1 MSMSHQPISISALEM
16 LLNNYNVRQKWNGL
30 LNTANKLFE
39 SKEEYPCGRPSEK
52 LIKIAKASD
61 KVTNALFE
69 LEKLINGE
77 ESESE
82 SDHELDTDSK
92 Y

>member
-1 MSMSHQPISISALEM
+1 MHQINF
-16 LLNNYNVRQKWNGL
+16 LNLKKKIL
-30 LNTANKLFE
+30 
-39 SKEEYPCGRPSEK
+39 GRPSGR

-61 KVTNALFE
+61 KVTNALYE

-77 ESESE
+77 ESEPE
-82 SDHELDTDSK
+82 

>member
-1 MSMSHQPISISALEM
+1 MSNQPISISALEM

-30 LNTANKLFE
+30 LNTATELFE
-39 SKEEYPCGRPSEK
+39 SKEENPRGRPSER

-82 SDHELDTDSK
+82 PELNTESK